1 VTDAVAL
8 LRPLHPGAADALA
21 HASDVAGATVPD
33 PAVFELCRA
42 LAAAQLGHPAT
53 AVDPALQPD
62 ESKRA
67 ALADWRRA
75 DVFTEKDRAHLEFT
89 EQYLMSVAALTD
101 AHVDALLA
109 HGSPID
115 VHTFIT
121 ALYVTEFRMRLS
133 LVATAVLGDENREAE
148 VPA

>member
-1 VTDAVAL
+1 VTDALAL
-8 LRPLHPGAADALA
+8 LRRLQPEATDALERA
-21 HASDVAGATVPD
+21 HDVAAATVPD

-42 LAAAQLGHPAT
+42 RTAELLGHPAA
-53 AVDPALQPD
+53 AVDRELQPD
-62 ESKRA
+62 ETKRA
-67 ALADWRRA
+67 TLTDWRRSGA
-75 DVFTEKDRAHLEFT
+75 FTEKERAHLDFT

-109 HGSPID
+109 HGSPTD

-133 LVATAVLGDENREAE
+133 LVASAVLEDDDREAQ
-148 VPA
+148 VSA

>member
-8 LRPLHPGAADALA
+8 LRPLHPEAADALGRV
-21 HASDVAGATVPD
+21 SGVATATVPD

-42 LAAAQLGHPAT
+42 RTADVLGHPAT
-53 AVDPALQPD
+53 AVDPVLQPD
-62 ESKRA
+62 AAKRA
-67 ALADWRRA
+67 ELPDWRRSDA
-75 DVFTEKDRAHLEFT
+75 FTDKDRAHLAFT

-101 AHVDALLA
+101 ADVDALLA
-109 HGSPID
+109 HGGPLD

-133 LVATAVLGDENREAE
+133 LVATAVLGDGDREAE
-148 VPA
+148 MLP

>member
-8 LRPLHPGAADALA
+8 LRPLQPEATDALLR
-21 HASDVAGATVPD
+21 ASDVATATVPD

-42 LAAAQLGHPAT
+42 RTADFLGHPAT
-53 AVDPALQPD
+53 AVDPVLQPD
-62 ESKRA
+62 AAKRA
-67 ALADWRRA
+67 ALADWRRSGA
-75 DVFTEKDRAHLEFT
+75 FTDKEGAHLDFT
-89 EQYLMSVAALTD
+89 EQYLMSVAGLAD

-109 HGSPID
+109 HGSPLD
-115 VHTFIT
+115 VHTFIA

-133 LVATAVLGDENREAE
+133 LVASAVLGDEDREAQ

>member
-1 VTDAVAL
+1 MTDALAL
-8 LRPLHPGAADALA
+8 LRPLQPEASDALERA
-21 HASDVAGATVPD
+21 AAVATATVPD

-42 LAAAQLGHPAT
+42 RTAELLGHPAPP
-53 AVDPALQPD
+53 AELDPAR
-62 ESKRA
+62 RA
-67 ALADWRRA
+67 ALANWRRS
-75 DVFTEKDRAHLEFT
+75 DLFTAKERAHLDFT

-109 HGSPID
+109 HGSALD
-115 VHTFIT
+115 VHTFIA

-133 LVATAVLGDENREAE
+133 LVASAVLADEDREAE

>member
-1 VTDAVAL
+1 VTDALAL
-8 LRPLHPGAADALA
+8 LRPLQPEATDALERA
-21 HASDVAGATVPD
+21 HDVATATVPD

-42 LAAAQLGHPAT
+42 RTAQLLGHPAT
-53 AVDPALQPD
+53 AVDPVLQPD
-62 ESKRA
+62 EAKRA
-67 ALADWRRA
+67 TLPDWRRSGA
-75 DVFTEKDRAHLEFT
+75 FTGKESAHLDFT

-109 HGSPID
+109 HGSALD
-115 VHTFIT
+115 VHTFIV

-133 LVATAVLGDENREAE
+133 LVASAVLGDDDREAQ

>member
-1 VTDAVAL
+1 MTDVVEL
-8 LRPLHPGAADALA
+8 LRPLQPEAAEALRW
-21 HASDVAGATVPD
+21 ASAVATTAVPD

-42 LAAAQLGHPAT
+42 RAAVLLGHPAT
-53 AVDPALQPD
+53 AVDPDLQPD
-62 ESKRA
+62 PARRA
-67 ALADWRRA
+67 ALADWRRSDA
-75 DVFTEKDRAHLEFT
+75 FTEKERAHLEFT

-109 HGSPID
+109 HGTPID
-115 VHTFIT
+115 VHTFIA

-133 LVATAVLGDENREAE
+133 LVASAVLGDEARQAE

>member
-1 VTDAVAL
+1 VTDALAL
-8 LRPLHPGAADALA
+8 LRPLQPEAADALER
-21 HASDVAGATVPD
+21 ASDVAAATVPD

-42 LAAAQLGHPAT
+42 HAAGILGHPAI
-53 AVDPALQPD
+53 AVDPVLEPD
-62 ESKRA
+62 EAKRS
-67 ALADWRRA
+67 ALAYWRRSDA
-75 DVFTEKDRAHLEFT
+75 FTEKDRAYLDFA

-109 HGSPID
+109 HGSPTD

-121 ALYVTEFRMRLS
+121 ALYVAEFRMRLS
-133 LVATAVLGDENREAE
+133 LVASAVLGDETREAE

>member
-1 VTDAVAL
+1 MTDAVAL
-8 LRPLHPGAADALA
+8 LRPLQPEAADALEQ
-21 HASDVAGATVPD
+21 ASVVATATVPD

-42 LAAAQLGHPAT
+42 RTAELLGHPAI
-53 AVDPALQPD
+53 AVDPRLQPD
-62 ESKRA
+62 EVKRA
-67 ALADWRRA
+67 SLADWRRSDA
-75 DVFTEKDRAHLEFT
+75 YTDKDRAHLEFT

-109 HGSPID
+109 HGGPLD

-133 LVATAVLGDENREAE
+133 LVAAAVLGDDDREAP

>member
-1 VTDAVAL
+1 MTDALAL
-8 LRPLHPGAADALA
+8 LRPLHPEAADALGR
-21 HASDVAGATVPD
+21 ASDVAAATAPD

-42 LAAAQLGHPAT
+42 HAAAILGHPAA
-53 AVDPALQPD
+53 AVDPTLQPA
-62 ESKRA
+62 EAKRA
-67 ALADWRRA
+67 GLADWRRSDA
-75 DVFTEKDRAHLEFT
+75 FTDKDRAHLDFT

-121 ALYVTEFRMRLS
+121 ALYVTEFRMRLG
-133 LVATAVLGDENREAE
+133 LVTTAVLGDRDHAE

>member
-1 VTDAVAL
+1 VTDALAL
-8 LRPLHPGAADALA
+8 LRPLQPEATDALER
-21 HASDVAGATVPD
+21 ASDVATATVPD

-42 LAAAQLGHPAT
+42 RAADVLGHPAT
-53 AVDPALQPD
+53 AVDPTLQPD
-62 ESKRA
+62 EAKRA
-67 ALADWRRA
+67 GLANWRRSDA
-75 DVFTEKDRAHLEFT
+75 FTDTERTHLDFT

-109 HGSPID
+109 HSSPID

-133 LVATAVLGDENREAE
+133 LVASAVLGHEEE
-148 VPA
+148 VPT

>member
-1 VTDAVAL
+1 MTDALAL
-8 LRPLHPGAADALA
+8 LRPLQPVATDALER
-21 HASDVAGATVPD
+21 ASDVATATVPD

-42 LAAAQLGHPAT
+42 HAAEILGHPAA
-53 AVDPALQPD
+53 AVDPTLQPD
-62 ESKRA
+62 EAKRA
-67 ALADWRRA
+67 GLSNWRRSDA
-75 DVFTEKDRAHLEFT
+75 FTDTDRAHLDFT

-109 HGSPID
+109 HGSALD

-121 ALYVTEFRMRLS
+121 ALYVSEFRMRLS
-133 LVATAVLGDENREAE
+133 LVASAVLGDEEE

>member
-1 VTDAVAL
+1 MTDVVTL
-8 LRPLHPGAADALA
+8 LRPLQPEAADALER
-21 HASDVAGATVPD
+21 ASDVATSTVPD

-42 LAAAQLGHPAT
+42 RTAELLGHSAT
-53 AVDPALQPD
+53 AVDPVLQP
-62 ESKRA
+62 EEAKRA
-67 ALADWRRA
+67 ELPDWRRSDA
-75 DVFTEKDRAHLEFT
+75 FTEKDRAHLDFT

-109 HGSPID
+109 DGSPLD
-115 VHTFIT
+115 VHTFIA

-133 LVATAVLGDENREAE
+133 LVASAVLGDDDREAP

>member
-1 VTDAVAL
+1 VQ
-8 LRPLHPGAADALA
+8 
-21 HASDVAGATVPD
+21 PD
-33 PAVFELCRA
+33 PA
-42 LAAAQLGHPAT
+42 
-53 AVDPALQPD
+53 
-62 ESKRA
+62 KRD
-67 ALADWRRA
+67 ALADWRRSHVYTA
-75 DVFTEKDRAHLEFT
+75 KDRAHLEFT

-109 HGSPID
+109 HGGPLD

-133 LVATAVLGDENREAE
+133 LVASAVLADDDRE